1 MCQGRGPAPSE
12 PCNQRAMVTTQVLDI
27 DEERLLRHF
36 CLEEECTQ
44 VLDWLQKEGI
54 SRPEEFEGR
63 MSMATNLREQGNARY
78 QASDFQG
85 AMMYA
90 LGALHAL
97 DFNQAKQF
105 LQTDKQKQEVNEA
118 LLPLLSNLSIVFL
131 KRGDAY
137 NSTRAAD
144 LGLDRAKKLP
154 ASEFEQLRAKLLFR
168 RGLAK
173 GQTRDFTDA
182 LENLREAAKLM
193 PTNRDVRRALDNC
206 KVAIQRERGKPD
218 DRWRG
223 LLTDTPNTAQFQA
236 RTSRCWKRCRQ
247 GAHEAREALRKPENL
262 KVVAMIVLGPVLSTA
277 VPLLVMRWVTGK
289 K

>member
-1 MCQGRGPAPSE
+1 
-12 PCNQRAMVTTQVLDI
+12 MVTTQVLDI

-44 VLDWLQKEGI
+44 VLDWLKKEGI
-54 SRPEEFEGR
+54 SRPEDFEGR
-63 MSMATNLREQGNARY
+63 MTIANNLREQGNARY
-78 QASDFQG
+78 QASDYQG
-85 AMMYA
+85 SMMYA
-90 LGALHAL
+90 LGALYSL
-97 DFNQAKQF
+97 DFSQAKQF
-105 LQTDKQKQEVNEA
+105 LQNDKQKQEVNEA
-118 LLPLLSNLSIVFL
+118 LVPLLSNLSIVFL

-144 LGLDRAKKLP
+144 LGLDRMKRLP

-223 LLTDTPNTAQFQA
+223 LLTDTPNTAKFQA

-247 GAHEAREALRKPENL
+247 GAHDARVVLGQPETL
-262 KVVAMIVLGPVLSTA
+262 KIVAVIVLGPILSTA
-277 VPLLVMRWVTGK
+277 VPWLIMRWLTGK